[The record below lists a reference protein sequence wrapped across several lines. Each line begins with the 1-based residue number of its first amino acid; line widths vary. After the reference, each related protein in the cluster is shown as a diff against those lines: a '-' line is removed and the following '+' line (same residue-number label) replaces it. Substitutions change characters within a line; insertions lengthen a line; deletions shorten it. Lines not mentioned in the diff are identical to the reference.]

1 MPGLKKAIPVN
12 HRKSTQKVKSRNKK
26 KPRFRKKPGHEKQFL
41 GP

>member
-26 KPRFRKKPGHEKQFL
+26 NLDSEKSQDMKSNS
-41 GP
+41 